1 MSTIQIT
8 AEYRSWFKTIKEEFP
23 DATGF
28 FPKNLRYCRAFYH
41 FYSELGIWQ
50 QAVAKFE
57 NDPNNQNR
65 QQLVAQKEQLYVS
78 EVTAL
83 YGEDIWMN

>member
-1 MSTIQIT
+1 MLIELFS
-8 AEYRSWFKTIKEEFP
+8 KDLKEEFP

-28 FPKNLRYCRAFYH
+28 SPKNLRYCRAFYH
-41 FYSELGIWQ
+41 FYSEPEIWQ

-65 QQLVAQKEQLYVS
+65 QQLVAKNEQLDIS
-78 EVTAL
+78 ETTAL
-83 YGEDIWMN
+83 